1 VPCSPEEKASSMN
14 VLLMLLYVGGA
25 FALVLGVLHFTFPTR
40 FGLVAALAVEGP
52 PPPQYRLLFYRYD
65 MKRSDL
71 RGVIYVMNHCVSYS
85 ILVVGV
91 FDCFAARW
99 IGTLPGTVGAG
110 AVAGFWFVRAGTQ
123 FYVGKRRGDWFV
135 VFWFTMLAVLH
146 IVAAVQ

>member
-1 VPCSPEEKASSMN
+1 MN
-14 VLLMLLYVGGA
+14 VLLMLLYVGGT

-40 FGLVAALAVEGP
+40 FGLVAALAVDGP

-110 AVAGFWFVRAGTQ
+110 HGVRCVPPNIV
-123 FYVGKRRGDWFV
+123 FCDIRDCKLSRDSRRVHLRGHGGQLLNCRDD
-135 VFWFTMLAVLH
+135 M
-146 IVAAVQ
+146 QNG